1 MPNVRHH
8 LSATSIV
15 KRSDGFIHAE
25 VDHEVVALNIDR
37 GTCYGLNLVGSR
49 IWDILENPVA
59 IDDIFSRLLAEYDV
73 DKATCERQVLDLL
86 EELRGEG
93 LITTLE
99 EK

>member
-1 MPNVRHH
+1 MRRH
-8 LSATSIV
+8 LSSKSIV

-37 GTCYGLNLVGSR
+37 GTCYGLNPVGSR
-49 IWDILENPVA
+49 IWKIIENPVT
-59 IDDIFSRLLAEYDV
+59 IDDICSRLMAEYDV
-73 DKATCERQVLDLL
+73 DAATCERQVLDLL
-86 EELRGEG
+86 EELRSEG

>member
-1 MPNVRHH
+1 MRRH
-8 LSATSIV
+8 LTSSSIV

-25 VDHEVVALNIDR
+25 VDDEVVALNIDR

-49 IWDILENPVA
+49 IWNIIENPVT
-59 IDDIFSRLLAEYDV
+59 IDGICSRLMAEYDV
-73 DKATCERQVLDLL
+73 DAATCERQVLDLL

>member
-1 MPNVRHH
+1 LPNLRRH
-8 LSATSIV
+8 LSSTSIV

-49 IWDILENPVA
+49 IWNIIENPVA
-59 IDDIFSRLLAEYDV
+59 IDDICSRLIAEYDV
-73 DKATCERQVLDLL
+73 DEATCERQVLDLL
-86 EELRGEG
+86 EELRSEG
-93 LITTLE
+93 LIITPD